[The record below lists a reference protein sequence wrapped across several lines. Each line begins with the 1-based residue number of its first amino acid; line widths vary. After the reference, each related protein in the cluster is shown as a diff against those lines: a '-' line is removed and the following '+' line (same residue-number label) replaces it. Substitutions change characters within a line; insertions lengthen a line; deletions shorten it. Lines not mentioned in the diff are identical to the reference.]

1 MKKIALSVLIAIS
14 LCSTTAFSHSPNNDS
29 TATKNPSASSQSAS
43 QPRAHKKPNL
53 INKWLFQK
61 EPAHYSES
69 YERGVYR
76 VRDRK

>member
-14 LCSTTAFSHSPNNDS
+14 LCSTTVFSHSPNDS
-29 TATKNPSASSQSAS
+29 AATKSPSVSSPSAS
-43 QPRAHKKPNL
+43 QPRVHKKRNF